1 MNLIRILQIPILG
14 LIFLVLI
21 QLTLVNAQNRIVIVV
36 NDEPITSYDIA
47 QRSRLLQLTTGSSD
61 EEAEE
66 LARRELINERLK
78 LKETKRLGISVNPEE
93 LDIAYMTIAE
103 RTRLSPEELTAA
115 LIDSNIDPKT
125 LTDRLSVDIAWS
137 HAVRLRFRQT
147 IRVRDEE
154 VIAALQARG
163 SENTDTKKNTTEYD
177 LIQYIFVIP
186 KDSGEDFKINREK
199 EVKAFRDRFTS
210 CEEGTTFAEG
220 LEEVVVKPLGQKL
233 EHELNPRLVN
243 EIKDIPVNRISRAL
257 DTRVG
262 IELFGVCA
270 KTLIDSEAA
279 AIAEKKGEIQ
289 NQEGQLMARRYLG
302 ELRRTAVIEYR

>member
-1 MNLIRILQIPILG
+1 MNFVRLPQTPILG
-14 LIFLVLI
+14 LMFLILI
-21 QLTLVNAQNRIVIVV
+21 QLAPVNAQNRIVIVV
-36 NDEPITSYDIA
+36 NDEPITSYDIT
-47 QRSRLLQLTTGSSD
+47 QRSRLLQLTTGGSD

-78 LKETKRLGISVNPEE
+78 LKETKRLGISVNPDE
-93 LDIAYMTIAE
+93 LDIAYNTIAE

-125 LTDRLSVDIAWS
+125 LTDRLVVDIAWS
-137 HAVRLRFRQT
+137 QAVRLRFRQT

-163 SENTDTKKNTTEYD
+163 NENTDTKKSTAEYD

-186 KDSGEDFKINREK
+186 KDSDEDFKINREK

-210 CEEGTTFAEG
+210 CEEGTIFAEG

-243 EIKDIPVNRISRAL
+243 EIKDVPVNRISRAL
-257 DTRVG
+257 ETQIG

>member
-1 MNLIRILQIPILG
+1 MNFKRLLLIPILG
-14 LIFLVLI
+14 LIFLTFI
-21 QLTLVNAQNRIVIVV
+21 QFAPVYAQNRIVIVV
-36 NDEPITSYDIA
+36 NDEPITSYDIT
-47 QRSRLLQLTTGSSD
+47 QRSRLLQLTTGGSD
-61 EEAEE
+61 SEAEE

-78 LKETKRLGISVNPEE
+78 LKETKRLGISVDPEE
-93 LDIAYMTIAE
+93 LDIAYQTIAE

-125 LTDRLSVDIAWS
+125 LTDRLVVDIAWS

-154 VIAALQARG
+154 VIPELG
-163 SENTDTKKNTTEYD
+163 DDTNISTTEYD

-186 KDSGEDFKINREK
+186 KDSDEEFIANRERD
-199 EVKAFRDRFTS
+199 VKAFRDRFTS
-210 CEEGTTFAEG
+210 CEKEGTIFAKG
-220 LEEVVVKPLGQKL
+220 LNEVVVKPLGRKL
-233 EHELNPRLVN
+233 EHEINPRLVN
-243 EIKDIPVNRISRAL
+243 EIKDIPVNRITRAL
-257 DTRVG
+257 ETQIG

>member
-1 MNLIRILQIPILG
+1 MNFIRLLQIPTLG
-14 LIFLVLI
+14 LIFLILI
-21 QLTLVNAQNRIVIVV
+21 QLAPVNAQNRIVIVV
-36 NDEPITSYDIA
+36 NDEPITSYDIT
-47 QRSRLLQLTTGSSD
+47 QRSRLLQLTTGGSD

-66 LARRELINERLK
+66 LAKRELINERLK

-93 LDIAYMTIAE
+93 LDIAYNTIAE
-103 RTRLSPEELTAA
+103 RTRLSPEELTTA

-125 LTDRLSVDIAWS
+125 LTDRLVVDIAWS

-154 VIAALQARG
+154 VIAALQAGG
-163 SENTDTKKNTTEYD
+163 SENTDTKKSTTEYD

-186 KDSGEDFKINREK
+186 KDSDEDFKINREK

-233 EHELNPRLVN
+233 EHEINPRLAS

-257 DTRVG
+257 ETQIG